1 MNLKK
6 VLEKLVKKVTKE
18 KIISQKDVLEFA
30 ELDSEEYFEIEKALL
45 NLNVD
50 IIEEK
55 EEKEFEDKDLS
66 LIHI

>member
-1 MNLKK
+1 MKLKQ

-45 NLNVD
+45 T
-50 IIEEK
+50 
-55 EEKEFEDKDLS
+55 
-66 LIHI
+66 